1 MNNKIPKIVIVG
13 GGPSAL
19 IFASMIDTS
28 TYEVHLYEQ
37 NNTLGRKFLVAGKG
51 GFNLT
56 HSEEIDK
63 MKERYTPNYFLE
75 KSLVQFSNKDLI
87 NWFQRIG
94 IETFIG
100 SSKRVYPL
108 NSIKPIEV
116 LKAIENQIKNNGVYL
131 HFNHKW
137 IGWENE
143 QLKFEENQLVDTDI
157 TIFALGGGSWKVT
170 GTNAN
175 WLELFMQKGVKVN
188 SFYPSNCAYKVNWKN
203 EFITKN
209 EGLPLKNIA
218 INSNGKSQK
227 GEVVITRFGIEGN
240 AVYALSPQ
248 IRLQLQT
255 NKQAQISID
264 FKPNQTKAQLL
275 NKYNSSKEKTIVNI
289 LKKDL
294 KLSRTQIDLLK
305 YYLSKKRY
313 TTPKCLINTIKS
325 FKILI
330 CGTDELDKA
339 ISTVGGVELASVD
352 AVYQLNKMPNTYCIG
367 EMLDWDAPTGG
378 YLLQACFSMGSYLAN
393 YFNSNSTL

>member
-1 MNNKIPKIVIVG
+1 MNKIPKIVIIG

-28 TYEVHLYEQ
+28 RYEVHLYEQ

-63 MKERYTPNYFLE
+63 MIERYTPKYFLE
-75 KSLVQFSNKDLI
+75 KSLVQFSNNDLI
-87 NWFQRIG
+87 KWLQFVD

-100 SSKRVYPL
+100 SSKRVFPIS
-108 NSIKPIEV
+108 SIKPIKV
-116 LKAIENQIKNNGVYL
+116 LKAIENQIKNNNVHL

-143 QLKFEENQLVDTDI
+143 QLKFDNNQLINTDI

-170 GTNAN
+170 GSNKD
-175 WLELFMQKGVKVN
+175 WLELFKQKGVKVK

-203 EFITKN
+203 EFISKN

-218 INSNGKSQK
+218 IKSNGKIQK
-227 GEVVITRFGIEGN
+227 GEVVITKFGIEGN

-248 IRLQLQT
+248 IRKELQS
-255 NKQAQISID
+255 NNQAEISID
-264 FKPNQTKAQLL
+264 FKPNQTKTKLL
-275 NKYNSSKEKTIVNI
+275 DGYNFSKEKTIVNI

-294 KLSRTQIDLLK
+294 KLSQIQIDLLK

-313 TTPKCLINTIKS
+313 TSPKCLINAIKS
-325 FKILI
+325 FKITI

-339 ISTVGGVELASVD
+339 ISTVGGVELTAVD
-352 AVYQLNKMPNTYCIG
+352 VHFQLNNVSNTYCIG

-393 YFNSNSTL
+393 YFNSSSVL